1 MFDQLPKPFNR
12 IAPYIVGIVC
22 SCLIM
27 ILIAACIAI
36 VDTSIVKLW
45 SWRTTVRTALINYDT
60 YLQRKDCIL
69 VSRYTS
75 LHEAVFECGNK
86 TVHIWI
92 P

>member
-12 IAPYIVGIVC
+12 IAPYIVGIIC
-22 SCLIM
+22 SCMIM

-45 SWRTTVRTALINYDT
+45 SWRTTIRTSLINYDT
-60 YLQRKDCIL
+60 YLQRDDCVL
-69 VSRYTS
+69 VSRNPYIN
-75 LHEAVFECGNK
+75 EASFECGNK
-86 TVHIWI
+86 TIQIWI

>member
-1 MFDQLPKPFNR
+1 MFDQLPKPMNM

-22 SCLIM
+22 SCMTM

-36 VDTSIVKLW
+36 VDTSVLKLW
-45 SWRTTVRTALINYDT
+45 SWRTTVRTSLISYDT

-69 VSRYTS
+69 VSRTVS
-75 LHEAVFECGNK
+75 LNDATFKCGNE

>member
-12 IAPYIVGIVC
+12 IAPYIVGIIC
-22 SCLIM
+22 SCMIM

-45 SWRTTVRTALINYDT
+45 SWRTTVRTSLIVYDT

-69 VSRYTS
+69 VSRISDLNVAT
-75 LHEAVFECGNK
+75 FECGNE
-86 TVHIWI
+86 TIHIWI